1 MLQEP
6 IFASQL
12 NFQAFSNKN
21 PHALAQEMRIKFSE
35 TRQGQRVRDIVFFTK
50 NEEIWA
56 MVILEGGMIT

>member
-6 IFASQL
+6 IFANKL

-35 TRQGQRVRDIVFFTK
+35 AVQKQRVRDIVFFTK
-50 NEEIWA
+50 DEEIWA